1 MSNEEKN
8 KHDKYLDL
16 GGTMEG
22 NDLSKA
28 LSFVALRKENKME
41 RISLTRVPEGKGLSS
56 VFIV

>member
-1 MSNEEKN
+1 
-8 KHDKYLDL
+8 
-16 GGTMEG
+16 MEG

-41 RISLTRVPEGKGLSS
+41 RISLTGVPEGKGLSS